1 MLDRN
6 CLAYLF
12 SVTGWE
18 LCREQRDPLLK
29 PEANSDE
36 ANSLTTLL
44 ATGSESSACEWC
56 ISTPTT
62 MLVSNT
68 QSIFT
73 FTNCPITPFK
83 AMPHSPTPL
92 QHFFILEEDKKA
104 FKKLPQMTFLY
115 VSLVWTESLV
125 HGGTGTV
132 AQANGWQRRMGF
144 PGLVLTC
151 GDLSHEPAGG
161 ATFSSH
167 VLLTWHLIKENKK

>member
-44 ATGSESSACEWC
+44 APGSESSACEWC

-92 QHFFILEEDKKA
+92 QHFFILEEDKKSFQEA
-104 FKKLPQMTFLY
+104 PPDDFPVCLIGLNWITCPWWDRNSCSGQWMT
-115 VSLVWTESLV
+115 
-125 HGGTGTV
+125 
-132 AQANGWQRRMGF
+132 
-144 PGLVLTC
+144 
-151 GDLSHEPAGG
+151 
-161 ATFSSH
+161 
-167 VLLTWHLIKENKK
+167 KENGISRLSFDLWWFIPWACGRGYLL